1 MQKISL
7 ECKKT
12 QNSISLSIDNTISLD
27 PETVANTFNDFFTS
41 VADDVRSTVPPS
53 NHHFSNFLKNSNRNL
68 IIMVLE
74 APAKTGSSRT
84 YLTDTNLC
92 QSKIRSLVYQA
103 WCSSRLCAGS
113 PVVLAIHQ

>member
-1 MQKISL
+1 MDRDQRFDLTKS
-7 ECKKT
+7 KKT
-12 QNSISLSIDNTISLD
+12 QNPISLSIDNTKSSD
-27 PETVANTFNDFFTS
+27 PETIANTFNDFFTS
-41 VADDVRSTVPPS
+41 VADNIRLTVPP
-53 NHHFSNFLKNSNRNL
+53 SNFLKNSNRNL